1 MLVVDRRVVS
11 RLQNHRDVGG
21 MEMMEVG
28 ADLYRPSMH
37 RRPSQPLT
45 IASTPSFIIDS
56 SDTSKGVTPTSLKC
70 GKYTCSI
77 SAREAHKA
85 QYTRRCKAVDLPP
98 SYSEISLM
106 MKQNRLETLHL
117 EPMPSSNQL
126 RDGEVTVVQMADSN
140 ANVDESETRLSRE
153 PVYSD
158 DNDDNNNVIVER
170 ENDVEDINNNNN
182 VVIANGHIEFVQEL

>member
-56 SDTSKGVTPTSLKC
+56 SDTSKGVTPTSLKLPPPAY
-70 GKYTCSI
+70 GQLFPS
-77 SAREAHKA
+77 
-85 QYTRRCKAVDLPP
+85 DLPP